1 MTNIPHPAVPTSP
14 GQATS
19 PLSEEVPAARLIPQA
34 DCESPLS
41 RPRTQPTRPTPTAS
55 VPGGVQ
61 PPSPNPD
68 PAPAAPLIPWSPRS
82 TCLSLFSERPTGAC
96 RGAASEADR
105 ARGWGSPRRTRPR
118 SSRQRGRQKP
128 CSALMGPNPLG
139 CRVWVTAR
147 RAGVSLRLRRE
158 PGRLYGLQLGR
169 GRAGGSGPQR
179 TKEPGM
185 KRDKRPVTSVLGSSR
200 RSRLSGLA
208 KAAVALP
215 GYRRLRLRGSSPV

>member
-1 MTNIPHPAVPTSP
+1 MTNIPHPRGTHKSRTGNKPPERGGPGRAANSP
-14 GQATS
+14 S
-19 PLSEEVPAARLIPQA
+19 RLRVPAQQA
-34 DCESPLS
+34 PDSAHPSHPHGLS
-41 RPRTQPTRPTPTAS
+41 SRGRPAALPEPRPRA
-55 VPGGVQ
+55 
-61 PPSPNPD
+61 
-68 PAPAAPLIPWSPRS
+68 AAPLIPWSPRS

-158 PGRLYGLQLGR
+158 PGRLYGLQLG
-169 GRAGGSGPQR
+169 
-179 TKEPGM
+179 
-185 KRDKRPVTSVLGSSR
+185 
-200 RSRLSGLA
+200 
-208 KAAVALP
+208 
-215 GYRRLRLRGSSPV
+215 

>member
-169 GRAGGSGPQR
+169 GRARRERTAAHKGAGNEARQASGYLGPRLVPPLASFRPRQGCSRSTWLPQ
-179 TKEPGM
+179 
-185 KRDKRPVTSVLGSSR
+185 
-200 RSRLSGLA
+200 
-208 KAAVALP
+208 AAAA
-215 GYRRLRLRGSSPV
+215 R